1 MPDPSKNTSD
11 MSQSGLLTEEATLRV
26 SEDNLVA
33 AAKCGDVEA
42 FGALFERHK
51 DAVHGFVL
59 RSVGRREDAEDIV
72 QETFRRAWTAIPR
85 FRGQSSL
92 LTWLCRIA
100 ANLYI
105 DHARSRKRR
114 VDLASDM
121 DLDPDELRSYSGQGA
136 DVETEVINKCRVEA
150 ALESLSAT
158 HRMLVV
164 LCDIQGLSG
173 AEAAEV
179 MNCSLMS
186 VRARLFQARRKLRVA
201 LADVVEEVN

>member
-1 MPDPSKNTSD
+1 

-33 AAKCGDVEA
+33 AAQCGDVEA

-51 DAVHGFVL
+51 SAVHAFVL

-72 QETFRRAWTAIPR
+72 QEAFRRAWLAIPR
-85 FRGQSSL
+85 FRRQSSL
-92 LTWLCRIA
+92 QTWLCRIA
-100 ANLYI
+100 CNLCI
-105 DHARSRKRR
+105 DQARSRKVA
-114 VDLASDM
+114 VDLTCDIEVDSD
-121 DLDPDELRSYSGQGA
+121 DLHSWDSRSP
-136 DVETEVINKCRVEA
+136 DVESEVINRSLVET
-150 ALESLSAT
+150 ALASLPEA

-164 LCDIQGLSG
+164 MCDMQGLTG

-179 MNCSLMS
+179 MGCSLLS

-201 LADVVEEVN
+201 LAAAMEEVN

>member
-1 MPDPSKNTSD
+1 

-33 AAKCGDVEA
+33 AARDGDVEA

-51 DAVHGFVL
+51 SAVHAFVL

-72 QETFRRAWTAIPR
+72 GDTFRRAWTALPR

-100 ANLYI
+100 YNLCI
-105 DHARSRKRR
+105 DHARSRKVA
-114 VDLASDM
+114 VDLACDIEVDSD
-121 DLDPDELRSYSGQGA
+121 DLHSWDSRSP
-136 DVETEVINKCRVEA
+136 DVESEVINKWLVES
-150 ALESLSAT
+150 ALASLPPT

-164 LCDIQGLSG
+164 MCDIQGLTG
-173 AEAAEV
+173 AEAAEI
-179 MNCSLMS
+179 MNCSLLS
-186 VRARLFQARRKLRVA
+186 VRARLFQARRKLRAA
-201 LADVVEEVN
+201 LTAAMGEVK

>member
-1 MPDPSKNTSD
+1 

-33 AAKCGDVEA
+33 AAKSGDVEA

-51 DAVHGFVL
+51 NAVHAFVL

-72 QETFRRAWTAIPR
+72 GDTFRRAWMAIPR

-100 ANLYI
+100 YNLCI
-105 DHARSRKRR
+105 DHARSKKTA
-114 VDLASDM
+114 VDLASEIEVDSD
-121 DLDPDELRSYSGQGA
+121 DLHSWDSRSP
-136 DVETEVINKCRVEA
+136 DVENEVINKWLIET
-150 ALESLSAT
+150 ALASLPPA

-164 LCDIQGLSG
+164 MCDIQGLTG

-179 MNCSLMS
+179 MNCSLLS
-186 VRARLFQARRKLRVA
+186 VRARLFQARRKLRAA
-201 LADVVEEVN
+201 LAAAMEEVR